1 MCCLSAVTH
10 GIGVNTTEHNVFIQL
25 LGDILKFNVISV
37 LQAGVNRVAHFEEST
52 DILNSKAVLE
62 GHRGESHAKEKREA
76 FDPHKAIVRRD
87 NTLPARLTLEIPQH
101 KQLS

>member
-1 MCCLSAVTH
+1 MCCLSAATH

-25 LGDILKFNVISV
+25 LGDILKFNAISV
-37 LQAGVNRVAHFEEST
+37 LQVCRVAHFEEST
-52 DILNSKAVLE
+52 DILISKAVLE
-62 GHRGESHAKEKREA
+62 GHRWESSAKERREA

-87 NTLPARLTLEIPQH
+87 NTLPSRLTLEIPQH